1 MSPLARR
8 CLLATLTVAGLGAG
22 LQLYSVLP
30 AEFEVPPLELD
41 PDARHLILLFHGSN
55 GSNEPLIT
63 MLEARVRELA
73 GAQAGTQARTAVAR
87 YIWAPFSDARL
98 RTHPN
103 GTLVGESL
111 GLGIA
116 NLAQLESL
124 HLIAHSA
131 GAYVLEPLCES
142 YRAATAHRNGH
153 SARIRMTFL
162 DPIGFR
168 GPLDPGWGARHFGQ
182 CADEAE
188 AFINTDDPAPAT
200 ARVLRHARTTDV
212 TSDPARQQFS
222 QGGHRWPVQ
231 YYINSLSATGSTIAR
246 MPDSNGASRDR

>member
-8 CLLATLTVAGLGAG
+8 CLVAILAVAGLGGG
-22 LQLYSVLP
+22 LQLYAVFP
-30 AEFEVPPLELD
+30 ARFEVAPLELA
-41 PDARHLILLFHGSN
+41 PDSRHLVLLFHGSN
-55 GSNEPLIT
+55 GRNEPL
-63 MLEARVRELA
+63 MASLEKQIRELTDV
-73 GAQAGTQARTAVAR
+73 QAGTAVAR
-87 YIWAPFSDARL
+87 YTWAPYSDARL

-103 GTLVGESL
+103 GTRVGESL

-116 NLAQLESL
+116 KLRDLESL

-131 GAYVLEPLCES
+131 GAYVLEPLCAS
-142 YRAATAHRNGH
+142 YRVAVAGRNGGG
-153 SARIRMTFL
+153 ARIRMTFL

-200 ARVLRHARTTDV
+200 ADMLRHARTTDV
-212 TSDPARQQFS
+212 TSDPSRQQFS
-222 QGGHRWPVQ
+222 RDGHRWPVQ
-231 YYINSLSATGSTIAR
+231 YYINRLSTTGATMNL
-246 MPDSNGASRDR
+246 MPDSNGASRGR